1 MNQEMTK
8 TSLGWRVLNLVLL
21 AMQFLALPLHLA
33 LAVQD
38 RQYWQE
44 SHEAFSGQQ
53 GSGWYYDVM
62 LDWPIAV
69 FALVVLGLSIT
80 KEFFHLPIR
89 QRLKMNAVI
98 FLVMYALPLTVMFQL
113 RPPV

>member
-1 MNQEMTK
+1 MAK

-21 AMQFLALPLHLA
+21 VMQFLALPLHLA

-38 RQYWQE
+38 RQFWQD

-53 GSGWYYDVM
+53 GSGWYYDIM

-69 FALVVLGLSIT
+69 FALLVLAVSVA
-80 KEFFHLPIR
+80 KEFFRLPIG
-89 QRLKMNAVI
+89 QRLKINAVI
-98 FLVMYALPLTVMFQL
+98 LFVMYALPLAVMYQL